1 MSRCRSWWS
10 NGIEVWGEFGG
21 AGGRWQQGSWE
32 VNDRKTFFLGGF
44 LGCGKAQDWRSSP
57 GSAEYAQCRPHDW
70 GQFEDGEGNHPDIAK
85 PFETLQQLR
94 SKSDKVKLKHC
105 LKLKP
110 FPPYTRVME
119 NKPFE
124 VMLVFHRKYPWF
136 GSFYCNFLTSN
147 FFPTK
152 KARRCGQGDLQTR
165 LCQDFPRFLPWWWK
179 GWWRVDGGLMGRN
192 PAPVE
197 GWGWQFIP
205 VITWFYTHIPG
216 GDRRI
221 SEPSTH
227 KGVMNWPWGFWS
239 VNTEPDRFFSTWL
252 RVQSTP
258 KHRVNSN
265 FWTERK
271 VIDDDT

>member
-147 FFPTK
+147 FFSPPK
-152 KARRCGQGDLQTR
+152 KPGDVVRVTFKPGFAKISQGFYLGD
-165 LCQDFPRFLPWWWK
+165 
-179 GWWRVDGGLMGRN
+179 GRVDGGLM
-192 PAPVE
+192 E
-197 GWGWQFIP
+197 GWWEE
-205 VITWFYTHIPG
+205 TLH
-216 GDRRI
+216 R
-221 SEPSTH
+221 
-227 KGVMNWPWGFWS
+227 
-239 VNTEPDRFFSTWL
+239 L
-252 RVQSTP
+252 RVEVGSLSQ
-258 KHRVNSN
+258 
-265 FWTERK
+265 
-271 VIDDDT
+271 